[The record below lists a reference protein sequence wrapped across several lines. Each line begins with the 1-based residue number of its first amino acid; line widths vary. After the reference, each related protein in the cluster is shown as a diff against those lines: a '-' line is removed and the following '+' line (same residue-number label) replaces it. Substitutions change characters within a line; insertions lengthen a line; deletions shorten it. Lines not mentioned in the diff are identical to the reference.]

1 MSVFTP
7 LYVSFEIGNYA
18 IQQKKHVKRRTTVM
32 CLYTQIVLPVELKKK
47 EREGEMIDVKRKEW
61 RERSKMWNDA
71 LKKNVQI
78 EME

>member
-18 IQQKKHVKRRTTVM
+18 IQQKYVKRRTTVM
-32 CLYTQIVLPVELKKK
+32 CLSTQIVLPVELKKK
-47 EREGEMIDVKRKEW
+47 EREGEMIDVNKRVE
-61 RERSKMWNDA
+61 RERKKMWKDT
-71 LKKNVQI
+71 LKKNVKI